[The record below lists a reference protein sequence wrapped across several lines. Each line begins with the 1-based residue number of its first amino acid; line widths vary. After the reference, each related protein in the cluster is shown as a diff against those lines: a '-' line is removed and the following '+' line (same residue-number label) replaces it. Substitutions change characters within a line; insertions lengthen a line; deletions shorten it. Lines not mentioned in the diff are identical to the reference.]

1 MLDAPMQTN
10 LVATPATFRSIP
22 VVAREL
28 RATPEALEGIYE
40 AARLGLKGDSLALA
54 AGMLPSEYRRLCQ
67 MDPIAE
73 LAEQKGRADAELA
86 VSRTVYSAAEGGDA
100 KAALSVLQHQ
110 YGWTARS
117 EVSVD
122 VYQRISITAALE
134 AANARVVDV
143 ASSLDYN
150 PPQRLNGLVVQDV
163 EVAQ

>member
-1 MLDAPMQTN
+1 MN
-10 LVATPATFRSIP
+10 LATIPTVFRSIP

-54 AGMLPSEYRRLCQ
+54 AGRLPSEYRRLCQ

-110 YGWTARS
+110 FGWTARS

-122 VYQRISITAALE
+122 VWRAWLTEPFADLGRERAARAALWH
-134 AANARVVDV
+134 RLHDHVVH
-143 ASSLDYN
+143 
-150 PPQRLNGLVVQDV
+150 R
-163 EVAQ
+163 AQGIWGPLR

>member
-1 MLDAPMQTN
+1 MSAL
-10 LVATPATFRSIP
+10 ATIPTVFRSIP

-110 YGWTARS
+110 FGWTARS

-122 VYQRISITAALE
+122 VYQKISIVAALLKSY
-134 AANARVVDV
+134 VSVIMI
-143 ASSLDYN
+143 SLVLGST
-150 PPQRLNGLVVQDV
+150 P
-163 EVAQ
+163 

>member
-1 MLDAPMQTN
+1 MSDCTALASVPT
-10 LVATPATFRSIP
+10 VFRSIP

-110 YGWTARS
+110 FGWTARS

-122 VYQRISITAALE
+122 VYQKISIVAALE
-134 AANARVVDV
+134 AAQSRVIVAEDV
-143 ASSLDYN
+143 A
-150 PPQRLNGLVVQDV
+150 
-163 EVAQ
+163 